1 LPFRVGFATRSLDFG
16 WNRPRTSFC
25 FCDGPAQPI
34 FVEVTGGR
42 LFFDVAGE
50 AGASAPAWRPGFDH
64 ALHKPAL
71 SALAGVAKVIYL
83 DHRGNGRSSGEDKA
97 TCKLAQWG
105 DNVRVLRCPRYR
117 EADRL
122 WRVGTRLEVT
132 FSVAADQRHR
142 RARL

>member
-1 LPFRVGFATRSLDFG
+1 LRSPAGGFSS
-16 WNRPRTSFC
+16 TSREK
-25 FCDGPAQPI
+25 PALLLLH
-34 FVEVTGGR
+34 GG
-42 LFFDVAGE
+42 
-50 AGASAPAWRPGFDH
+50 PGFDH
-64 ALHKPAL
+64 ALYKPAL
-71 SALAGVAKVIYL
+71 SALAGVAQVIYL